1 MILNSNFFLCIKT
14 NPPVARGD
22 LLCKLMIIKFW
33 LKPSGKY
40 LLKKRTKVRFY
51 WLNYTHN

>member
-40 LLKKRTKVRFY
+40 VLKKRTKVRFY

>member
-14 NPPVARGD
+14 DPLVARED
-22 LLCKLMIIKFW
+22 LLCELMIIKSW
-33 LKPSGKY
+33 LKLNGKF

-51 WLNYTHN
+51 